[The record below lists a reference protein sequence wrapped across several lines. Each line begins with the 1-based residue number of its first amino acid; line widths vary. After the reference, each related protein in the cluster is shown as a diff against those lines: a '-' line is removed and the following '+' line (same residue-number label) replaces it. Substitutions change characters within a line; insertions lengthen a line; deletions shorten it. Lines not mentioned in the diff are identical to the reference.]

1 MELSQGELQD
11 LRKLK
16 KEKAIRI
23 REILNRKKL
32 DEFELDL
39 VMNDLI

>member
-1 MELSQGELQD
+1 MDEFKD
-11 LRKLK
+11 ITKLK
-16 KEKAIRI
+16 KEKAFSIRK
-23 REILNRKKL
+23 ILNRKDL

>member
-1 MELSQGELQD
+1 MEMSQEELQD

-16 KEKAIRI
+16 RAKAIRI
-23 REILNRKKL
+23 REILNKRQL

-39 VMNDLI
+39 IMNDLI

>member
-1 MELSQGELQD
+1 MEMSQEELQD

-16 KEKAIRI
+16 RSKAIRI
-23 REILNRKKL
+23 REILNKKQL

-39 VMNDLI
+39 IMNDLI

>member
-1 MELSQGELQD
+1 MDEFRD
-11 LRKLK
+11 INKLK
-16 KEKAIRI
+16 QEKVFSITK
-23 REILNRKKL
+23 ILNRKDL